1 MSLELHEVL
10 KRPIITE
17 KAVAKKDEERTIV
30 FEVDPRATKTL
41 IKQAVE
47 MFFKVDVE
55 DVRTMNVKGKPK
67 RRGFRSFGY
76 RKNWK
81 KAYVKLKPGQKI
93 PEFVEI

>member
-1 MSLELHEVL
+1 MSLEIHDVL

-17 KAVAKKDEERTIV
+17 KAVAQKDEGRTIV
-30 FEVDPRATKTL
+30 FEVDPRATKTQ

-47 MFFKVDVE
+47 AFFNVQVE
-55 DVRTMNVKGKPK
+55 EVRTLNVKGKPK

-81 KAYVKLKPGQKI
+81 KAYVKLKPGEKI
-93 PEFVEI
+93 PEFAEI